1 MSGRKIYLL
10 VWLTIQWL
18 LVGPIAA
25 ALSYFLFFSDTHG
38 LPGNYYGFSIAIFG
52 LATLGYAIALRM
64 LLTWRERS

>member
-18 LVGPIAA
+18 LVGPIPA

-38 LPGNYYGFSIAIFG
+38 LPGN
-52 LATLGYAIALRM
+52 
-64 LLTWRERS
+64 